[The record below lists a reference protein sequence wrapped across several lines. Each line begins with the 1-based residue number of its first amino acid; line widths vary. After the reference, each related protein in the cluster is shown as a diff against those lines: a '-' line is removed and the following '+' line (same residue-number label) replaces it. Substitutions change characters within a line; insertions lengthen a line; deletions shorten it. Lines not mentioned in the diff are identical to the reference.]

1 MAGIEDGVER
11 HGLLSADLDGSELQ
25 ERPGGG
31 AGARRRHSAASP
43 AILWSEQDFV
53 TVDWVHDVEVARH
66 HRELAQKQKIFGPFI
81 AMYDA
86 VQGWLCLTIVG
97 VATGLAAGM
106 IDFGVEWLF
115 DLKFGYCQTHFF
127 MSKSICCME
136 SSPIEECSTWI
147 SWSELL
153 VGYNTYYIDFPAFT
167 ACATLMVL
175 ASAWLVQTFA
185 KKAAGS
191 GIPEIKTILGGF
203 VMPHFLSGWTLLV
216 KSLGLMLSVGAGL
229 SLGKEG
235 PFVHVASCCGNL
247 ACEWFPKYRANEAK
261 KREILSASCAAGV
274 SVAFGAPIGGV
285 LFSLEEVSSYF
296 PNKTMWRA
304 FLCAVVA
311 GLTLKYMN
319 PNHTGK
325 LVLFQVTYHH
335 DWHWFEIPAFIFL
348 GAVGA

>member
-1 MAGIEDGVER
+1 MDSIEPRSDGAEH
-11 HGLLSADLDGSELQ
+11 HGLLSMRDGGELQ
-25 ERPGGG
+25 RKTPI
-31 AGARRRHSAASP
+31 SP
-43 AILWSEQDFV
+43 ARLWSEQEFV

-86 VQGWLCLTIVG
+86 VQGWLCLAIVG

-127 MSKSICCME
+127 MSKGICCME
-136 SSPIEECSTWI
+136 SSPAAECDTWI
-147 SWSELL
+147 SWSQAF
-153 VGYNTYYIDFPAFT
+153 VGYRTVWLDLPAYVLLAMLF
-167 ACATLMVL
+167 CLM
-175 ASAWLVQTFA
+175 SAWLVAVFA
-185 KKAAGS
+185 RRAAGS
-191 GIPEIKTILGGF
+191 GIPEMKTILGGF

-216 KSLGLMLSVGAGL
+216 KSLGLILSVGAGL

-325 LVLFQVTYHH
+325 LVLFQVRIILSQCLRQCVKAQLKVSVTGY
-335 DWHWFEIPAFIFL
+335 ISPRLAL
-348 GAVGA
+348 V

>member
-1 MAGIEDGVER
+1 
-11 HGLLSADLDGSELQ
+11 
-25 ERPGGG
+25 
-31 AGARRRHSAASP
+31 
-43 AILWSEQDFV
+43 
-53 TVDWVHDVEVARH
+53 
-66 HRELAQKQKIFGPFI
+66 
-81 AMYDA
+81 
-86 VQGWLCLTIVG
+86 
-97 VATGLAAGM
+97 
-106 IDFGVEWLF
+106 
-115 DLKFGYCQTHFF
+115 
-127 MSKSICCME
+127 MSKAICCME
-136 SSPIEECSTWI
+136 TSPTIECDTWI
-147 SWSELL
+147 SWSQALTGSRSVWL
-153 VGYNTYYIDFPAFT
+153 DFPAFVLS
-167 ACATLMVL
+167 ATSFVWL
-175 ASAWLVQTFA
+175 SAWMVQKFA

-216 KSLGLMLSVGAGL
+216 KSLGLILSVGAGL
-229 SLGKEG
+229 NLGKEG

-296 PNKTMWRA
+296 PNKTMWRT

-325 LVLFQVTYHH
+325 LVLFQVRHLQRNH
-335 DWHWFEIPAFIFL
+335 PPAILLASAPCCPSLNLARWNPPFDR
-348 GAVGA
+348 